1 MRAFTRCVFAV
12 VCVWMLTLSPASAC
26 PNCRNAKFGDEEA
39 TLRLREGYFWSYVV
53 MSSMPVA
60 SVVAIAGL
68 LVYSRHK
75 VLRKERS

>member
-1 MRAFTRCVFAV
+1 MRTLSRCVLPV
-12 VCVWMLTLSPASAC
+12 VCLWLLTLSSASAC
-26 PNCRNAKFGDEEA
+26 PNCRNAKLENQEA

-75 VLRKERS
+75 ALRKDRA